1 MSSRARRNC
10 SHWGRRGA
18 PRTPSTE
25 DDGAG
30 SGRRLTD
37 SSGSSKCVQ
46 MFDTDQPKSR
56 SRARQRCV
64 LRGYVP
70 DPFATFRRLRGRRLG
85 RRHQGRR
92 LTRKEVRQFVRAV
105 TRSEDRATWLQGQP
119 GFEVP
124 GIDGVES
131 EAIYQLK
138 HHSNRRG
145 VIAGG
150 RHGNAVRRAVWTSA
164 FLELEVAELI
174 EALHN
179 LRGGEPLLYERARA
193 RRCSLELLINAVDL
207 VPVVHAVDEDLPA
220 EQSPS
225 KFPKAVQRY
234 RQDDDTRVSDH
245 RVS

>member
-64 LRGYVP
+64 LRGEVP

-150 RHGNAVRRAVWTSA
+150 RHGNAVRRAVWTPA
-164 FLELEVAELI
+164 LLELEVAELI

-179 LRGGEPLLYERARA
+179 LRGGEPLLYERAST
-193 RRCSLELLINAVDL
+193 RRCCRKGPIDAIDL
-207 VPVVHAVDEDLPA
+207 VPVVHGVDKNLA
-220 EQSPS
+220 GEQVAS
-225 KFPKAVQRY
+225 KIPKPMHRY
-234 RQDDDTRVSDH
+234 HQHDETGVSDH
-245 RVS
+245 IVS